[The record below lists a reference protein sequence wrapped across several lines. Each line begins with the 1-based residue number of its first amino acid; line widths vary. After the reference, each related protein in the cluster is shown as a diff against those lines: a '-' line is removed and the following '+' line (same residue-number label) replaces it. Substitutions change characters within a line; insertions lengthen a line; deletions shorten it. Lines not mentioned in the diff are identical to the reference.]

1 MIIIQIMITITLSE
15 GDNVLASHDSDTVS
29 AFTDLAAQGA
39 ISNIMICQ
47 TGNGYTAGT
56 VSADLYIN
64 SFTVSQE
71 L

>member
-1 MIIIQIMITITLSE
+1 MFWRVM
-15 GDNVLASHDSDTVS
+15 TVTRS
-29 AFTDLAAQGA
+29 LRFTDLAAQGA

>member
-1 MIIIQIMITITLSE
+1 M
-15 GDNVLASHDSDTVS
+15 ASHDSDTVS